1 VSSGQQAVVCEHGHY
16 VVSSV
21 PVPCECGGHDQYV
34 CRMRLGA
41 YPCGWSVLVP
51 PMSDDCNKDE

>member
-1 VSSGQQAVVCEHGHY
+1 MCEHGHI

-21 PVPCECGGHDQYV
+21 PVACECGGHDQYV

-51 PMSDDCNKDE
+51 PMSDACNKDE